1 MEQRHK
7 LLGTILVEM
16 DVIDEKKLEEGLN
29 LHRQSD
35 KKIGEAL
42 QELGFCTSED
52 VCQGL
57 AMQSG
62 LRYMDPTTIEIPKEV
77 IKLVPESLAREH
89 NIIPI
94 SKEDNRI
101 TIATCD
107 PFDLFAQDN
116 VRFAANADVDCVLA
130 SREAIIKAI
139 DRHYGVSEDK
149 ITDLLDNMGQ
159 DVEFREERELQ
170 EAIAAEGDDAPV
182 IKLVTLIISE
192 ALKNRASD
200 IHIEPMENR
209 LRIRYRVDGVCFEV
223 DSPPKRLQGSIISR
237 VKIMAKIDIAEKRR
251 PTDGRIKV
259 RLLGKEVD
267 IRVSCLPATHGE
279 SVVLRLLDKSSVLYG
294 IQELGFM
301 DDDYKRFRNIIRRP
315 NGVFLVTG
323 PTGSGKTTTL
333 YAALQELNTP
343 DKKIITAENPVE
355 YNISGLN
362 QAEVKSG
369 IGLTFAR
376 ILRAM
381 LRQAPEVIL
390 VGEIRDTETAEIAI
404 QAALTGHLV
413 FSTLHTNDAP
423 SAITR
428 LIDMGVAPFL
438 VSSSIQAIMAQRL
451 VRTICPH
458 CKRPR
463 DYKPHELAWVGL
475 REEEVQG
482 VTFYEGAGCKEC
494 SNTGYRGRIGIFE
507 MMEMSNELRELAF
520 RKASTNKIRDEA
532 IVSGMRTLREDGVRK
547 IIGGLT
553 TVDEVLRI
561 TSEVQAMY
569 E

>member
-16 DVIDEKKLEEGLN
+16 DVIGEPQLEEGLN

-62 LRYMDPTTIEIPKEV
+62 VRYLDPTTIEIPKEV
-77 IKLVPESLAREH
+77 INLVPESLVRENHVIPIARE
-89 NIIPI
+89 NG
-94 SKEDNRI
+94 RI
-101 TIATCD
+101 TIATSD

-116 VRFAANADVDCVLA
+116 VRFATNADIDCVLA
-130 SREAIIKAI
+130 SRESIQQAIE
-139 DRHYGVSEDK
+139 RHYGVHQDK
-149 ITDLLDNMGQ
+149 IEELLDGMG
-159 DVEFREERELQ
+159 DVEYREEKELE
-170 EAIAAEGDDAPV
+170 EAMETEEDDAPV
-182 IKLVTLIISE
+182 IKLVTLLISE
-192 ALKNRASD
+192 ALKRRASD
-200 IHIEPMENR
+200 IHIEPMEDR
-209 LRIRYRVDGVCFEV
+209 LRIRYRTDGVCFEV
-223 DSPPKRLQGSIISR
+223 ESPPKRLQGSIISR
-237 VKIMAKIDIAEKRR
+237 VKILAKIDIAERRR
-251 PTDGRIKV
+251 PTDGRIKLK
-259 RLLGKEVD
+259 LLGKD
-267 IRVSCLPATHGE
+267 IDLRVSCLPANHGE
-279 SVVLRLLDKSSVLYG
+279 SVVLRILDKSSVLYG

-333 YAALQELNTP
+333 YAALQELNTT
-343 DKKIITAENPVE
+343 DRKIITAENPVE
-355 YNISGLN
+355 YNISGMN
-362 QAEVKSG
+362 QSEVKPG

-381 LRQAPEVIL
+381 LRQAPEIIL

-451 VRTICPH
+451 VRTICAN
-458 CKRPR
+458 CKQPR
-463 DYKPHELAWVGL
+463 EYKPHELAWIGL

-482 VTFYEGAGCKEC
+482 VTFYEGTGCKEC
-494 SNTGYRGRIGIFE
+494 SGTGYRGRTAIFE
-507 MMEMSNELRELAF
+507 MLEMNQELRELAF
-520 RKASTNKIRDEA
+520 RKASTNKLRDEA
-532 IVSGMRTLREDGVRK
+532 IISGMRTLREDGVRK
-547 IIGGLT
+547 VIGGVT
-553 TVDEVLRI
+553 TIEEILRI
-561 TSEVQAMY
+561 TAEAQAMY